1 MGRTV
6 LCFVVGPGWIR
17 YCEKPGISL
26 PSPPYCPAMC
36 EPSSEEADHLS
47 LETGGDRGKSPQ
59 NPNDG
64 EVVLYELFQYLIKNC
79 ISIIMEHRVPWSG
92 HRTEPLPLRLLVS
105 LILHPQRGLFGSLRG
120 SVAFHRRV
128 PGGRATSLD
137 RQIRSSTP
145 HLELVCRAIRPR
157 LNRLSHFRDKGQPCE
172 LKSPRHQASR
182 HPSFPLLPKRRAT

>member
-79 ISIIMEHRVPWSG
+79 ISRIME
-92 HRTEPLPLRLLVS
+92 L
-105 LILHPQRGLFGSLRG
+105 
-120 SVAFHRRV
+120 
-128 PGGRATSLD
+128 
-137 RQIRSSTP
+137 
-145 HLELVCRAIRPR
+145 
-157 LNRLSHFRDKGQPCE
+157 
-172 LKSPRHQASR
+172 
-182 HPSFPLLPKRRAT
+182 KRRPSNQVLLRTSMSTWRVAMSSFGAILAINVVSAFFGKPNRAWSMCEENTAFSRRAVLRHDRRPSHGFIT